1 MRKRE
6 SSLLDEILATHTLS
20 ARSPLPDENYSTN
33 GLQFVTLGSDTK
45 GVEIASLSTAME
57 APKEWKEGFSLT
69 CVTKC
74 LCMDI
79 VGQISN
85 CVVKASC
92 DFFF

>member
-6 SSLLDEILATHTLS
+6 SSLLDDILATHTLS

-45 GVEIASLSTAME
+45 GVEIASLSTGME

-69 CVTKC
+69 KLN
-74 LCMDI
+74 LCHQMSMHGHCWANI
-79 VGQISN
+79 
-85 CVVKASC
+85 
-92 DFFF
+92 